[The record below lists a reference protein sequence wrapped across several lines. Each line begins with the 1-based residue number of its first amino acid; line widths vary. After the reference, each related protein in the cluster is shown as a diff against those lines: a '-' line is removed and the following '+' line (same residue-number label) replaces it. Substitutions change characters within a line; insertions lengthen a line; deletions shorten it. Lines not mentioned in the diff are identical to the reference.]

1 MSDVVGPYDLHIEG
15 DDYVFTWDGGVV
27 EARLSRLSEGKGE
40 TTAEIM
46 VSTTMPPSPGV
57 LEWGR
62 INLSAM
68 STRASLAKQL
78 AARCPGFDWQ
88 GALLQ
93 VSAKAVKIRREGEP
107 TIDLRDV
114 QPRDT
119 RWMLWPYIEYGGP
132 TVMFADGGTGKSVLA
147 LAMGYS
153 VATGKP
159 LLGTPRTQPMGVL
172 YLDWETDSWTHAERL
187 RAIHNEYA
195 FGDDMPTI
203 RYKRMVGSLADSVT
217 QLRAEVSRWGIGL
230 TIVDSLSLASGGP
243 LEESASATTFFDA
256 VRSLNTCILAISH
269 VSKGSM
275 QPDNKGKSNPFG
287 CHSDDTEVLTR
298 AGWRRHGEWTEGEEI
313 LCFDPQREV
322 FTWQAPTH
330 LHRYDY
336 TGPMYHVHMAST
348 DALVTPSHRLYVKP
362 AWKYEAVSELGAS
375 QMLPRSWFVRT
386 AEELNG
392 SAMYIPHANPLDEVG
407 VDAEH
412 ITADRKYAA
421 EPFMRLLGWWI
432 SEGCLQD
439 NALGFAQAEGD
450 LARQMRDTLTEL
462 GIDYWHQTKHW
473 MAETR
478 PHEKPCCYIRTR
490 KSSALAKWMRTH
502 AGSGASEKR
511 IPDPVWGLSARLKRI
526 LFEAL
531 VDGDGSRRANGAV
544 QYCTVSKR
552 LADDV
557 QRLAIELGMGAN
569 VSGAERAK
577 PHHHDRF
584 YVHIMPGH
592 RRTLCLRGERHL
604 KIEDYSGSV
613 WCFTVPAD
621 AYLTRRNGRMFVSG
635 NSIYWRNTA
644 RIAWFLESAREEGS
658 DVTKV
663 RFENVKS
670 NNGRIQHQ
678 HGYQLAF
685 RNQGPEGEEAL
696 LGVSIKKIDLTEEP
710 EFAKKLTWNQRLAA
724 TLAHGRMTTGE
735 VAEALEE
742 PDTVKVSRELSKLK
756 AKGKI
761 IRLSDSTWALAA
773 K

>member
-78 AARCPGFDWQ
+78 TTRCPGFDWQ

-119 RWMLWPYIEYGGP
+119 RWLLWPYIEYGGP

-159 LLGTPRTQPMGVL
+159 LLGAPRMKTGVL

-195 FGDDMPTI
+195 FGADLPTI

-287 CHSDDTEVLTR
+287 
-298 AGWRRHGEWTEGEEI
+298 
-313 LCFDPQREV
+313 
-322 FTWQAPTH
+322 
-330 LHRYDY
+330 
-336 TGPMYHVHMAST
+336 
-348 DALVTPSHRLYVKP
+348 
-362 AWKYEAVSELGAS
+362 
-375 QMLPRSWFVRT
+375 
-386 AEELNG
+386 
-392 SAMYIPHANPLDEVG
+392 
-407 VDAEH
+407 
-412 ITADRKYAA
+412 
-421 EPFMRLLGWWI
+421 
-432 SEGCLQD
+432 
-439 NALGFAQAEGD
+439 
-450 LARQMRDTLTEL
+450 
-462 GIDYWHQTKHW
+462 
-473 MAETR
+473 
-478 PHEKPCCYIRTR
+478 
-490 KSSALAKWMRTH
+490 
-502 AGSGASEKR
+502 
-511 IPDPVWGLSARLKRI
+511 
-526 LFEAL
+526 
-531 VDGDGSRRANGAV
+531 
-544 QYCTVSKR
+544 
-552 LADDV
+552 
-557 QRLAIELGMGAN
+557 
-569 VSGAERAK
+569 
-577 PHHHDRF
+577 
-584 YVHIMPGH
+584 
-592 RRTLCLRGERHL
+592 
-604 KIEDYSGSV
+604 
-613 WCFTVPAD
+613 
-621 AYLTRRNGRMFVSG
+621 
-635 NSIYWRNTA
+635 SIYWRNTA

-678 HGYQLAF
+678 HGYCLAF

-710 EFAKKLTWNQRLAA
+710 EFAKKLTWSQRLTAA
-724 TLAHGRMTTGE
+724 LARGRMSTRE
-735 VAEALEE
+735 VAEALESD
-742 PDTVKVSRELSKLK
+742 DTIRVSKELNRLAAS
-756 AKGKI
+756 GKI
-761 IRLSDSTWALAA
+761 IRLADSTWALAA

>member
-46 VSTTMPPSPGV
+46 VSTTMPPSAGV

-275 QPDNKGKSNPFG
+275 QPDNKSKPS
-287 CHSDDTEVLTR
+287 
-298 AGWRRHGEWTEGEEI
+298 
-313 LCFDPQREV
+313 V
-322 FTWQAPTH
+322 F
-330 LHRYDY
+330 
-336 TGPMYHVHMAST
+336 
-348 DALVTPSHRLYVKP
+348 
-362 AWKYEAVSELGAS
+362 
-375 QMLPRSWFVRT
+375 
-386 AEELNG
+386 
-392 SAMYIPHANPLDEVG
+392 
-407 VDAEH
+407 
-412 ITADRKYAA
+412 
-421 EPFMRLLGWWI
+421 
-432 SEGCLQD
+432 
-439 NALGFAQAEGD
+439 
-450 LARQMRDTLTEL
+450 
-462 GIDYWHQTKHW
+462 
-473 MAETR
+473 
-478 PHEKPCCYIRTR
+478 
-490 KSSALAKWMRTH
+490 
-502 AGSGASEKR
+502 
-511 IPDPVWGLSARLKRI
+511 
-526 LFEAL
+526 
-531 VDGDGSRRANGAV
+531 
-544 QYCTVSKR
+544 
-552 LADDV
+552 
-557 QRLAIELGMGAN
+557 
-569 VSGAERAK
+569 
-577 PHHHDRF
+577 
-584 YVHIMPGH
+584 
-592 RRTLCLRGERHL
+592 
-604 KIEDYSGSV
+604 GSV
-613 WCFTVPAD
+613 
-621 AYLTRRNGRMFVSG
+621 
-635 NSIYWRNTA
+635 YWRNTA

-761 IRLSDSTWALAA
+761 IRLGDSTWALAA